1 MKEKEISKLYNSIT
15 NVDNQFIEEAQ
26 TKTKKKNGWLKWA
39 VMAACICLVVFAVTT
54 FPSMLKP
61 REGADEG
68 GGTP

>member
-39 VMAACICLVVFAVTT
+39 AMAACLCVALVVPYTVQNRSRLF
-54 FPSMLKP
+54 
-61 REGADEG
+61 EIG
-68 GGTP
+68 